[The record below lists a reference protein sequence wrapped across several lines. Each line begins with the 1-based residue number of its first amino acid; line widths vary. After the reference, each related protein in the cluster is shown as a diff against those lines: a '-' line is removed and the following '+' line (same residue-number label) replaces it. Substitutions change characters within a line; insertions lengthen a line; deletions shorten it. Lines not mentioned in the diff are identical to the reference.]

1 MSHQMGRA
9 HIIYFSELERW
20 TPLRNAIEQGDEA
33 ASWSPVT
40 IGDLVSQIEER
51 VTVQPDAEYGMAGV
65 KWYAKGVFHRETV
78 FGRDMSA
85 KYVTPLRP
93 GALIYN
99 RLFAWK
105 ESFAVVQPE
114 HASLFV
120 SGEFPQFQVD
130 VSKALPGFLYL
141 FCTIPTTI
149 KQVNA
154 ASAGSAAVSRN
165 RFKESEFL
173 KFKLRLP
180 PLDTQQA
187 IVGHW
192 QATQKRNAAALRAA
206 DEHEVSVT
214 SELSKALGLGETTV
228 PITRKAFAASWAQ
241 LQRWSLDYLRQ
252 SLANAGAEEQTHPV
266 TTLGE
271 VVADLANG
279 WSPKCH
285 PRPAEGDEWGVLK
298 LGAVSFG
305 QYNEAEN
312 KALPRELKPD
322 TALEIK
328 AGDILISRAN
338 ITRLVG
344 ACAYVASTRPRLL
357 LCDKIFRV
365 VPLNQPKILPEFL
378 AEMMKLPSVRQQI
391 ESLATGSSPTMKNIT
406 KPSLLSLR
414 FPLPPLPIQ
423 KQLVA
428 DVTAARA
435 KIAAERADAAKLAAD
450 TAREVEDM
458 ILGHRPVPNFT

>member
-1 MSHQMGRA
+1 MSRHLGRA
-9 HIIYFSELERW
+9 FAVHWSEVDR
-20 TPLRNAIEQGDEA
+20 
-33 ASWSPVT
+33 WSPASFRDVAWSWPSDVIRPLST
-40 IGDLVSQIEER
+40 ALRRRIEVVDRNEHPLDSL
-51 VTVQPDAEYGMAGV
+51 T
-65 KWYAKGVFHRETV
+65 
-78 FGRDMSA
+78 FGSLHFTGELSIRDMSS
-85 KYVTPLRP
+85 KLEVKGKLC
-93 GALIYN
+93 
-99 RLFAWK
+99 FA
-105 ESFAVVQPE
+105 
-114 HASLFV
+114 HASDVVYSKIDARNGAIGIVPSTLPRVVFSSEYPIYEV
-120 SGEFPQFQVD
+120 VD
-130 VSKALPGFLYL
+130 SVALPDYVKLL
-141 FCTIPTTI
+141 FRMGSFRERINSLI
-149 KQVNA
+149 SG
-154 ASAGSAAVSRN
+154 ASGRKRVEPSTL
-165 RFKESEFL
+165 ESIEVP
-173 KFKLRLP
+173 LP
-180 PLDTQQA
+180 PLATQQA
-187 IVGHW
+187 IVDHW
-192 QATQKRNAAALRAA
+192 QAAQKKNAAVLRAA
-206 DEHEVSVT
+206 DEHEVGVT
-214 SELSKALGLGETTV
+214 SELSKALGLGETAA
-228 PITRKAFAASWAQ
+228 PITRKAFAASWSQ
-241 LQRWSLDYLRQ
+241 LQRWSLEYLRQ
-252 SLANAGAEEQTHPV
+252 SLADAAGEEQTHPV

-322 TALEIK
+322 AALEIK

-365 VPLNQPKILPEFL
+365 VPLEQPKILPEFL

-414 FPLPPLPIQ
+414 FPLPPLSIQ
-423 KQLVA
+423 KQLIA
-428 DVTAARA
+428 EVTAARA
-435 KIAAERADAAKLAAD
+435 KIAAERAAVAKLAAD

-458 ILGHRPVPNFT
+458 ILGHRPVPNAT